1 MPNVRQLHI
10 ERRYLRFVFGN
21 SKLPLTPNH
30 KPKQMQKGR
39 HGLCIYIPV
48 VCRGYIMPFR
58 TLYGC
63 IYNTMRG
70 AILKVLLTRVS
81 YNLNS
86 RTDGSKSTR
95 FFYVSLTRL
104 NKTVRFGLLGGKVL
118 IFRNGWRQ
126 KI

>member
-1 MPNVRQLHI
+1 
-10 ERRYLRFVFGN
+10 
-21 SKLPLTPNH
+21 
-30 KPKQMQKGR
+30 
-39 HGLCIYIPV
+39 
-48 VCRGYIMPFR
+48 MPFR

>member
-1 MPNVRQLHI
+1 
-10 ERRYLRFVFGN
+10 
-21 SKLPLTPNH
+21 
-30 KPKQMQKGR
+30 MQKVR

-48 VCRGYIMPFR
+48 VCKGYIIPFR

-63 IYNTMRG
+63 IYANK
-70 AILKVLLTRVS
+70 AWCDSVCFVLKAVEGLEFQA
-81 YNLNS
+81 
-86 RTDGSKSTR
+86 DGSKSTR

-104 NKTVRFGLLGGKVL
+104 NKTVRFWLLGGKVL